1 MFFIDDNGTEVHSTC
16 SHDYSAE
23 AEQRIEA
30 GEDYSDVAEELT
42 ERFKRD
48 ISALHDREED
58 VGAVVEYFKT
68 KLGQQTLVA
77 YFDYE
82 NFVGTILGQ

>member
-1 MFFIDDNGTEVHSTC
+1 MFFIDDMGNEVHSTC

-58 VGAVVEYFKT
+58 VGAVMDYYKGDV
-68 KLGQQTLVA
+68 QVA

-82 NFVGTILGQ
+82 NFVGTILGK

>member
-1 MFFIDDNGTEVHSTC
+1 MFFIDDNGNEVHSSC

-23 AEQRIEA
+23 AELRIEK
-30 GEDYSDVAEELT
+30 GEDWGDVSEELT
-42 ERFKRD
+42 ERFKQD
-48 ISALHDREED
+48 ISTLHDSEED
-58 VGAVVEYFKT
+58 VGAVVEYYKT
-68 KLGQQTLVA
+68 KMGQRSLVA